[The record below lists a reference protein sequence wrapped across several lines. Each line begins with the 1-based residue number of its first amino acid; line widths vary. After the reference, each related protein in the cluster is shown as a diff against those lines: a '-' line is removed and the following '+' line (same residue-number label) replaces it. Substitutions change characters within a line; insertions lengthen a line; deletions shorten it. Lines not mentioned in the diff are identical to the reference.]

1 MQVWVFD
8 MNGFFVETTE
18 VEKIEENMTTIP
30 IGNVAYI
37 KPKWNG
43 IAWEEGATAEEI
55 EEWKQSQQI
64 DICPKPTAEE
74 RIAQLEV
81 DKEALAQNVYALAEV
96 LEALLGGEED
106 GQEEPITE
114 DTAG

>member
-1 MQVWVFD
+1 MEIRRED
-8 MNGFFVETTE
+8 FVEQYCIHNDDRIIYPKYSYRE
-18 VEKIEENMTTIP
+18 YKNGVYYDLVIEKTAKEMT
-30 IGNVAYI
+30 
-37 KPKWNG
+37 K
-43 IAWEEGATAEEI
+43 
-55 EEWKQSQQI
+55 QI

-74 RIAQLEV
+74 RIAQLEA

-114 DTAG
+114 DTEG